1 MRDSG
6 AGAAPAPRALVLT
19 VVLVSAAPAL
29 AHVEVESETPQ
40 ALAENVSLTFE
51 AEAESDSAGI
61 TETRVV
67 LPEGISPADITLQGQ
82 PKGWKLKAGSD
93 GFTVG
98 GPPVAVGTNAV
109 FKVKVRQLPDADEL
123 VFKTIET
130 YSDGKV
136 SRWIEIPTGNTRP
149 EQPAPVLE
157 LKAAA
162 PGVRPIAPS
171 PDAGATPA
179 PAPSPST
186 TPSTTSA
193 APSEQAP
200 EATEAVGKGD
210 GGGRTGLVVTG
221 VAVVVPA
228 AAGGAWW
235 LLRRRSGSSRS

>member
-6 AGAAPAPRALVLT
+6 AGAAPAPRALALT
-19 VVLVSAAPAL
+19 AVLVSAAPAL
-29 AHVEVESETPQ
+29 APVEVESETPQ

-67 LPEGISPADITLQGQ
+67 LPEGISP
-82 PKGWKLKAGSD
+82 
-93 GFTVG
+93 
-98 GPPVAVGTNAV
+98 
-109 FKVKVRQLPDADEL
+109 DEL

-136 SRWIEIPTGNTRP
+136 SRWIEIPTGNTGP
-149 EQPAPVLE
+149 EQPAPFLE

-162 PGVRPIAPS
+162 PGARPIAPS

-179 PAPSPST
+179 PDPSPST

-200 EATEAVGKGD
+200 EATEAAGKGD

-228 AAGGAWW
+228 AAGGAWR